1 MAKPDHYYHSYL
13 IMIYCVVV
21 LLTAQ
26 IRGSDDEAGSSLLGG
41 KKLII
46 GVPKKVTFIQFV
58 DTQLNPLNNTQLV
71 KVTGYCIDVFLAAIA
86 YLQRSNYNISFEFR
100 ASVDNNG
107 NTIWGY
113 DGLIYQVH
121 QGKYDA
127 AVADLTIVANRSN
140 FVDFT
145 LPYAQSDVRMLVKV
159 RRGHRLNMWIF
170 VRPFSWDM
178 WLCIVLVFIFT
189 GAVIVF
195 MERNA
200 NNKEDSTLRK
210 SPIKKQFS
218 GISILWFPIVQAV
231 FPERKSL
238 AKNCSRFVLVL
249 WLILVFVL
257 MQSYSACLSSILTVH
272 QLQSRYPSEYEI
284 RTDPNI
290 YVGYHYGSFIDGL
303 LVDSLKVD
311 RSRLKDYAGIKQYK
325 EALDKGS
332 RNGGVDAIFDEVPYI
347 KVFLK
352 EYGSNYAMVGP
363 RHRTA
368 GFGFAFSKNSTLLT
382 SLFSQ
387 AILNVS
393 ESNEMDEIEERYFK
407 GHGDEDGISTPTT
420 LDDDSDSLTPYSFAG
435 LFVVFGI
442 LSLLALLVSKHRIWR
457 RQFMLMKM
465 SSKKFLRC
473 QSSPVTIISEEGS
486 TPTRR
491 NVDDDDRGGSR
502 SRENIVSGRHA
513 EYNHA
518 RILVASL
525 P

>member
-13 IMIYCVVV
+13 ITIYCVVV

-26 IRGSDDEAGSSLLGG
+26 IRGSDDEASLLGG

-71 KVTGYCIDVFLAAIA
+71 NVTGYSIDVFLATIA
-86 YLQRSNYNISFEFR
+86 YLQRSNYNISFEFC

-107 NTIWGY
+107 NTTWGY
-113 DGLIYQVH
+113 DGLVYQVH

-159 RRGHRLNMWIF
+159 RH
-170 VRPFSWDM
+170 
-178 WLCIVLVFIFT
+178 
-189 GAVIVF
+189 GAVILF
-195 MERNA
+195 MERNV
-200 NNKEDSTLRK
+200 NNKEDSTLKK

-231 FPERKSL
+231 FPERESL
-238 AKNCSRFVLVL
+238 AKNCS
-249 WLILVFVL
+249 
-257 MQSYSACLSSILTVH
+257 STSAPISLP
-272 QLQSRYPSEYEI
+272 Y
-284 RTDPNI
+284 
-290 YVGYHYGSFIDGL
+290 
-303 LVDSLKVD
+303 LKVD
-311 RSRLKDYAGIKQYK
+311 RSRLKDYVGIKQYK

-352 EYGSNYAMVGP
+352 ECGSNYAMVGP
-363 RHRTA
+363 RHRTG
-368 GFGFAFSKNSTLLT
+368 GFGFAFSKNSTLT
-382 SLFSQ
+382 SHFSQ
-387 AILNVS
+387 AILNVT
-393 ESNEMDEIEERYFK
+393 ESNEMNEIEERYFK
-407 GHGDEDGISTPTT
+407 GHEDEDGISTPTT
-420 LDDDSDSLTPYSFAG
+420 LDDDSDSLTTYSFAG

-442 LSLLALLVSKHRIWR
+442 LSLLALLVSEHRIWR
-457 RQFMLMKM
+457 RQFMLMNM

-473 QSSPVTIISEEGS
+473 RSSPVTNMSEQGS
-486 TPTRR
+486 TTRRR
-491 NVDDDDRGGSR
+491 NVDDDDDDGEGSR
-502 SRENIVSGRHA
+502 SRENIGSGRHA
-513 EYNHA
+513 EYNHV